1 MAKSKKAVQEVP
13 VQEVPEELTT
23 FPLLKEK
30 VEPVKEEPKK
40 TEKVVIA
47 CVLNV
52 REAPSFGAKIV
63 ATIEKGTKVKIL
75 GEADDWTRIGDKKW
89 VYSEYIE

>member
-1 MAKSKKAVQEVP
+1 MAKLKKVVQEVP

-30 VEPVKEEPKK
+30 IEPVKEEPKK

-52 REAPSFGAKIV
+52 REAPSFGAKV
-63 ATIEKGTKVKIL
+63 LTTIEKGTKVKVL
-75 GEADDWTRIGDKKW
+75 GEADGWTRIGDKEW
-89 VYSEYIE
+89 VCSQYIK